1 MNPDAFEPIVLGA
14 ADLGGAAR
22 LVEGAGW
29 NQVADDWRIFLDLG
43 RVIGLRAPDGGLAAT
58 AAVLPYADG
67 GFGWISMVLVG
78 AGWQR
83 RGLATGLLRTCIETL
98 QAQGLACGLDATPA
112 GRTVY
117 QPLGFRDGWAIS
129 RWRRG
134 PAAPAAGSDA
144 SASGARHGD
153 ERLLPI
159 ADEHRAA
166 IAAFDASAFG
176 ADRSA
181 LLAGLQRRS
190 TDFGCVLVSRGQL
203 RGFLLGR
210 NGRNATQLG
219 PIVASD
225 SAAATRLLDHALQ
238 RLPGPLLLDVLDQH
252 QDFADRLS
260 SRGFAI
266 ERGYTRM
273 TLGSREPRGDPAW
286 TIAIAGPEL
295 G

>member
-1 MNPDAFEPIVLGA
+1 GPGRCRAQCPSLCRRHAPSPAAGAARLLPRPSRPLPHGGGRRRAVRGPSANRRRQGRHRLARLPRLRLCGRHRLGGARTDEAARLAGIRRRRRMNADAFEPIVLGT

-117 QPLGFRDGWAIS
+117 Q
-129 RWRRG
+129 
-134 PAAPAAGSDA
+134 
-144 SASGARHGD
+144 
-153 ERLLPI
+153 
-159 ADEHRAA
+159 
-166 IAAFDASAFG
+166 
-176 ADRSA
+176 
-181 LLAGLQRRS
+181 
-190 TDFGCVLVSRGQL
+190 
-203 RGFLLGR
+203 
-210 NGRNATQLG
+210 
-219 PIVASD
+219 
-225 SAAATRLLDHALQ
+225 
-238 RLPGPLLLDVLDQH
+238 
-252 QDFADRLS
+252 
-260 SRGFAI
+260 
-266 ERGYTRM
+266 
-273 TLGSREPRGDPAW
+273 
-286 TIAIAGPEL
+286 
-295 G
+295 